1 MTTRKPR
8 PTADDTRDLMG
19 VAWFRQLLREEVR
32 FSVAKKRF
40 LRSCKR
46 RDIRFDYGIT
56 EKRVGLTVRRSY
68 ARVSEPAVLER
79 ALRERHPKLLPLYE
93 TASAQLALERL

>member
-1 MTTRKPR
+1 M
-8 PTADDTRDLMG
+8 MG

-32 FSVAKKRF
+32 YSVAKKRF
-40 LRSCKR
+40 LRGKRR

-56 EKRVGLTVRRSY
+56 EKRVGLATVRRVY
-68 ARVSEPAVLER
+68 ARVSEPAVLEK

-93 TASAQLALERL
+93 AARAQLALERL